1 MKIKRLT
8 GFAFMFLLFSACNI
22 VSTKNISNEFR
33 WKKRKFK
40 EPVSLTLVYKPV
52 VIKKIEKDA
61 LFFYKLDTA
70 TLQDHFKIK
79 QKLQATFKKRNML
92 FVQKAALQLV
102 IDTLLFRGYEE
113 EVAVHTDDE
122 FQEFLELSEKDYF
135 VFKVTGHIKKDSLSS
150 KSIRVVNRH
159 ATEPRE
165 SYTFHGVIVKDGIH
179 ANSDKMI
186 RNAINEFSYR
196 VYEKIKDQPGFLNP
210 NRSFTN

>member
-1 MKIKRLT
+1 MNIKRLT
-8 GFAFMFLLFSACNI
+8 GFAFTLLLISACNL

-40 EPVSLTLVYKPV
+40 EPVSLTLIYEPV

-70 TLQDHFKIK
+70 TLQDHFKIQ
-79 QKLQATFKKRNML
+79 QKLQATFKKRNMH
-92 FVQKAALQLV
+92 FAQGASLQLV

-113 EVAVHTDDE
+113 EVSVHTDDE

-135 VFKVTGHIKKDSLSS
+135 IFKLSGHVKKDSLIS
-150 KSIRVVNRH
+150 KNIRVVNRH
-159 ATEPRE
+159 STEPRE

-179 ANSDKMI
+179 ADSDKMI

-196 VYEKIKDQPGFLNP
+196 VYERLKKD
-210 NRSFTN
+210 NRYLISN